1 MAPMTLRSL
10 ERGGAGVTIGA
21 YLAVMQ
27 VLGIERDLD
36 LLAKEDTLGRALQDS
51 RLPARKKA
59 TARVPPV
66 SMRSTGR
73 KQVTRDVA
81 LPELE
86 ASSSAT
92 ENLPGSVED
101 MNEWIEGSFAS
112 SRKLAELIDAVPS
125 PGTKT
130 R

>member
-27 VLGIERDLD
+27 VLGIEKDLEW
-36 LLAKEDTLGRALQDS
+36 LAKEDALGRALQDS
-51 RLPARKKA
+51 RLSARKKA
-59 TARVPPV
+59 TAGVPPV
-66 SMRSTGR
+66 RMRSSER
-73 KQVTRDVA
+73 KHVTRDIA

-86 ASSSAT
+86 ASSRAT
-92 ENLPGSVED
+92 ENPPGSVDD

-112 SRKLAELIDAVPS
+112 SRKLAELIDDVPP